1 MSRNQSD
8 PPNHHADPQKS
19 SRRSTEK
26 PKSAATLLTL
36 IPKLMGSPY
45 CHAVKYGLEK
55 KKPDQVVNPLR
66 NYPQVINMCM
76 DVFFSPSPSLVSLWQ
91 GFPLLGD
98 SSLVPP
104 TQEAV
109 AAEVGLTHDPLRH
122 LSFHGALVGRFQ
134 EILATSE
141 EIIRS
146 IDR

>member
-76 DVFFSPSPSLVSLWQ
+76 DVFFHHPQVWCLYGRVSHSLVIPPWCP
-91 GFPLLGD
+91 PLKRPL
-98 SSLVPP
+98 
-104 TQEAV
+104 
-109 AAEVGLTHDPLRH
+109 PLRSDSRMTHSVTSRFTGPLWVASRRSWRH
-122 LSFHGALVGRFQ
+122 LRKSSGR
-134 EILATSE
+134 
-141 EIIRS
+141 
-146 IDR
+146 